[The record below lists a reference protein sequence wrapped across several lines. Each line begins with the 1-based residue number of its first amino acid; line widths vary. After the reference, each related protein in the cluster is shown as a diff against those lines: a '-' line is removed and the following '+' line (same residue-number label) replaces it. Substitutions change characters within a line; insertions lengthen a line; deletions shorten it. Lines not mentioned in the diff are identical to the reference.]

1 MSTSVV
7 FDLDGTLIDSAPDI
21 HGVANTLIA
30 PHGVHITLAQ
40 THSFIGN
47 GVSVFIN
54 RMLAATRLSPSLH
67 DELLPAFKRAYL
79 TAYTKTQ
86 IYSGVVQAL
95 DDLRTQGCTLGICTN
110 KPLAPTHAVLD
121 HLELTPYFKTIWGG
135 DSLPVHKPDPA
146 PLVAAFGALG
156 AGPRIYV
163 GDSEVDAQTAQDA
176 GVPFLIYTEGYRKT
190 PIAQIP
196 HTAAFSDFADLTALV
211 TRYAGSQ

>member
-1 MSTSVV
+1 MSLRVV

-30 PHGVHITLAQ
+30 PHGAQITLAQ

-54 RMLAATRLSPSLH
+54 RMLEATNLDLRLH
-67 DELLPAFKRAYL
+67 DDLLPAFKRAYV

-86 IYSGVVQAL
+86 VYSGVVQAL
-95 DDLRTQGCTLGICTN
+95 DDLQAQGCALGICTN

-121 HLELTPYFKTIWGG
+121 HLELTPYFKTVWGG
-135 DSLPVHKPDPA
+135 DSLAVHKPDPA

-156 AGPRIYV
+156 VGPWIYV
-163 GDSEVDAQTAQDA
+163 GDSEVDAQTAQNA

-190 PIAQIP
+190 PVAQIP
-196 HTAAFSDFADLTALV
+196 HTAAFSNYAELPALV
-211 TRYAGSQ
+211 TQYAGSL